1 MPVKKELD
9 NGQTTTYKIKF
20 IDSFRLTSSSLLSLL
35 NNLAEGL
42 HNYKCDDCDSYLYYI
57 KKAKNNNKLYLN
69 VLSVKG
75 MIIKN

>member
-20 IDSFRLTSSSLLSLL
+20 IDSFRLMSSSLLSLL
-35 NNLAEGL
+35 NNLTEGL

-57 KKAKNNNKLYLN
+57 KKAKNNSKLYLN
-69 VLSVKG
+69 VLNVKG

>member
-1 MPVKKELD
+1 M
-9 NGQTTTYKIKF
+9 
-20 IDSFRLTSSSLLSLL
+20 SSSLLSLL
-35 NNLAEGL
+35 NNLTEGL

-57 KKAKNNNKLYLN
+57 KKAKNNSKLYLN